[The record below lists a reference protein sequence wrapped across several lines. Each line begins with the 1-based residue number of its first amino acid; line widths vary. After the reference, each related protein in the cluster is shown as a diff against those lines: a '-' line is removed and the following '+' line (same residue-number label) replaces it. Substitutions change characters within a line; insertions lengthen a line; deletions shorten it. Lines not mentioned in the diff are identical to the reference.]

1 MRSTFWSWS
10 ENQAALLRRLASGE
24 RVNNQIDWENVV
36 EEIESVGR
44 SERTA
49 LASRFRL
56 IFEHLAKLQVS
67 PAIAPRA
74 GWRESIRQAR
84 AAVAEL
90 LEASP
95 SLRRTLQEV
104 VAREMPRAPA
114 HWLPERSS
122 IRLKRHAFRWTACTT
137 RSQTLSAPS
146 SNRSHP
152 VTARAEGM
160 KCSPPP

>member
-1 MRSTFWSWS
+1 MSDSYEADVLAWS
-10 ENQAALLRRLASGE
+10 ESQAALLRRLATGE
-24 RVNNQIDWENVV
+24 RVNNQIDWANVV

-49 LASRFRL
+49 LASRIRVIL
-56 IFEHLAKLQVS
+56 EHLAKLQVS

-95 SLRRTLQEV
+95 SLRRTLQDV
-104 VAREMPRAPA
+104 VAREMPRA
-114 HWLPERSS
+114 RS
-122 IRLKRHAFRWTACTT
+122 LVAEALADHGE
-137 RSQTLSAPS
+137 APRVPLDS
-146 SNRSHP
+146 LHYDVADVIGTFFPTDPS
-152 VTARAEGM
+152 T
-160 KCSPPP
+160 